1 MDERGIAAGSLL
13 HHDRLWPVGLFE
25 IASLLFDEIKGFL
38 PADALPGILAPV
50 LPGAFQGVLQTVF
63 GIHALDKV

>member
-1 MDERGIAAGSLL
+1 MLL
-13 HHDRLWPVGLFE
+13 HDVGDALS
-25 IASLLFDEIKGFL
+25 ALVDGLL

-50 LPGAFQGVLQTVF
+50 LPGAFQGVFQTVF